1 MRNQSVKKIVLSAIF
16 ISLVFVATYIGVPW
30 PFASGG
36 YMHLGTLV
44 LLIIAITFGKEY
56 GALAGGIGM
65 GLFDLFSPYAMWAPG
80 TFLVRMFMGYVVG
93 MVAYD
98 NKKEEQGTNLI
109 RNIVAIVAGAVI
121 MIPGYY
127 LYEAV
132 FLTDFKAALGSIP
145 GNLIQFTLGAFS
157 LVVVPIISR
166 IKQNYEL

>member
-1 MRNQSVKKIVLSAIF
+1 MRNQSVRKIVLSAIF

-80 TFLVRMFMGYVVG
+80 TFLVRMLMGYVVG
-93 MVAYD
+93 MVAY
-98 NKKEEQGTNLI
+98 NKKNEEQGTNFI

-127 LYEAV
+127 FYEAI
-132 FLTDFKAALGSIP
+132 FLTDFKAAFGSIP